1 MEFDKILSI
10 SGKPGL
16 YELKSQTRTGIIAQ
30 SLVDGKKIQ
39 ANLRNNISVLSEIS
53 IYTYDD
59 EISLKSVFQS
69 IFEATEGQKSID
81 HKSSKKVLEEYFRE
95 VLPDYD
101 EDRVYQSHIKKV
113 IQWNNILIDNNY
125 TDFSVE
131 PESDE
136 EE

>member
-16 YELKSQTRTGIIAQ
+16 YELKSQTRTGIVAQ

-39 ANLRNNISVLSEIS
+39 VNLRNNISVLSEIS

-59 EISLKSVFQS
+59 EISLKAVFQS
-69 IFEATEGQKSID
+69 IFEAAEGQKSID
-81 HKSSKKVLEEYFRE
+81 HKSSKNVLEDYFRE
-95 VLPDYD
+95 VLPNYD

-113 IQWNNILIDNNY
+113 IQWYNILIDNNY